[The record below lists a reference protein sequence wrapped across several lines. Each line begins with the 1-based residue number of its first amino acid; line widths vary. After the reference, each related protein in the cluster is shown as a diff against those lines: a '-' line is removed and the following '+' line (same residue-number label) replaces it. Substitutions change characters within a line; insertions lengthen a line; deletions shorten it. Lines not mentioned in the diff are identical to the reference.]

1 MPRLILIKHSL
12 PEINPS
18 IPAHLWQLS
27 FEGHLR
33 CKPLAEKLA
42 AYAPDIITTSTEIK
56 AIQTAL
62 RVAENL
68 DLPYEIVDNLHEH
81 DRRNMAFESQ
91 DKFEARVADFF
102 ARPGELVFGLETA
115 DAAYQRFA
123 QAVEGVIHQHVD
135 SNVAIVAHGTVIT
148 LFLQQRTQLPT
159 TPFLFWKKLGL
170 PSFVVLSLPEF
181 GLMDI
186 AETVI

>member
-1 MPRLILIKHSL
+1 MSQLMLIKHSL
-12 PEINPS
+12 PEINPAM
-18 IPAHLWQLS
+18 PAHLWQLS

-42 AYAPDIITTSTEIK
+42 AYAPDIIITSTEIK

-68 DLPYEIVDNLHEH
+68 NLPYKIVDNLHEH
-81 DRRNMAFESQ
+81 DRRNATFGDQEQ
-91 DKFEARVADFF
+91 FEAQVADFF
-102 ARPGELVFGLETA
+102 TRPGELVFGLETA
-115 DAAYQRFA
+115 DAAYLRFA
-123 QAVEGVIHQHVD
+123 QAVDEVIRHHVD

-148 LFLQQRTQLPT
+148 LFVQRRAQLPAA
-159 TPFLFWKKLGL
+159 PFLFWKKLAL

-181 GLMDI
+181 RLLDI
-186 AETVI
+186 VETVT